1 MKKNLSVSAIA
12 ALLMFVV
19 MRWQGSSLKTATS
32 PRAIVDLEFADSPQK
47 LHDLLIGW
55 DMSVVKM
62 NVWLDF
68 LFIVAYVAFLSVAAE
83 FCAMKWP
90 AGMGRKAGLWL
101 ARLAYV
107 AGILDIAENLLMLQ
121 SVAGHFN
128 PASLQLTYY
137 CAAVK
142 FSIAAMVILYLL
154 ISLPVAIRKN
164 KQ

>member
-12 ALLMFVV
+12 LFLMFML
-19 MRWQGSSLKTATS
+19 MRWQGGSLKTVNS
-32 PRAIVDLEFADSPQK
+32 PRAIVDLEFANTPQK

-55 DMSVVKM
+55 EISVVKM

-68 LFIVAYVAFLSVAAE
+68 LFIVAYVTFLSVAAE

-90 AGMGRKAGLWL
+90 VGMGRKAGLWL
-101 ARLAYV
+101 ARLAYL
-107 AGILDIAENLLMLQ
+107 AGVLDIAENLLMLQ

-137 CAAVK
+137 CAVTK
-142 FSIAAMVILYLL
+142 FSLAALVISYLL
-154 ISLPVAIRKN
+154 ISLPFAIRKN
-164 KQ
+164 K